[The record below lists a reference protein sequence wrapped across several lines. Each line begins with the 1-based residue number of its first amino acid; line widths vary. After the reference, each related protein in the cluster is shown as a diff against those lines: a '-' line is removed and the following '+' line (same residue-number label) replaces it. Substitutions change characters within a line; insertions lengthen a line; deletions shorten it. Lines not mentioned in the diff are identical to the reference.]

1 MEQYRNVL
9 SDKYIMYLRKSQMD
23 KDFEEES
30 VEETLRRHRKRLEEF
45 AKANNLYVAVILEE
59 VVSGE
64 SLSSRPRMLECLE
77 LVNTGEYAGVI
88 CMDIDRLSRGN
99 SMDSGYI
106 TQVLQVNNCKIVTP
120 SKTYDLANESDEQ
133 FTDMKFM
140 FSRYEFKTIN
150 KRLKNGREASVS
162 EGKFVGSVAP
172 YGYERYKLEGIK
184 GYSLKINSEQ
194 AHVVKMIF
202 DLYTEK
208 GLGYGKIVREL
219 DRLGI
224 QPSPPISFWDRHV
237 IERILKNPVYIG
249 MIRYKFKP
257 VEKTF
262 EDGKMVKKRH
272 RNRENCE
279 FHEGLHE
286 PIISMD
292 QWEKSLEARKN
303 NLPVTVNRELCN
315 PFSRIV
321 KCKKCGRTII
331 RRTTSQH
338 PVKYRLSCPNRQCD
352 CRSIFLE
359 SFEEAVVKEMT
370 AWLDKYTI
378 TIKNHT
384 VTVDENLVASLQQIE
399 KQIVD
404 AEVQQEKICDLLEKG
419 IYTIEMFSKRNEKLQ
434 SEINNLKS
442 SAQKIKSE
450 IKKQEERANNSTEI
464 VPKVQHILDSYDSL
478 NPQQKNDLWQEV
490 LHKIEFYAEPKGKD
504 FHIDLYPKI

>member
-1 MEQYRNVL
+1 
-9 SDKYIMYLRKSQMD
+9 MYLRKSQMD
-23 KDFEEES
+23 RDFDELS
-30 VEETLRRHRKRLEEF
+30 VEETLRRHKVRLTEF
-45 AKANNLYVAVILEE
+45 AESKRFNVTKILEE

-64 SLSSRPRMLECLE
+64 SLASRPRMMECLE
-77 LVNTGEYAGVI
+77 LINTGDYSGII

-120 SKTYDLANESDEQ
+120 QKTYDLANDSDEQ

-150 KRLKNGREASVS
+150 KRLVHGRESSVS
-162 EGKFVGSVAP
+162 EGKYIGSVAP
-172 YGYERYKLEGIK
+172 YGYEKYKLDGIK

-237 IERILKNPVYIG
+237 VERILKNPVYIG

-257 VEKTF
+257 VKKTF

-272 RNRENCE
+272 RNREGYE
-279 FHEGLHE
+279 LHEGLHE
-286 PIISMD
+286 PIISIE

-303 NLPVTVNRELCN
+303 NLPVTINRELCN

-321 KCKKCGRTII
+321 KCEKCGRTII
-331 RRTTSQH
+331 RRTTSKN
-338 PVKYRLSCPNRQCD
+338 KYRLSCPNRECD
-352 CRSIFLE
+352 CRSIFLVP
-359 SFEEAVVKEMT
+359 FEQAVVKEMT
-370 AWLDKYTI
+370 EWLKEYKI
-378 TIKNHT
+378 TIQNNT
-384 VTVDENLVASLQQIE
+384 VTVDDNLLLSLQQIE
-399 KQIVD
+399 KQIAD
-404 AEVQQEKICDLLEKG
+404 AEAQQEKICDLLEKG
-419 IYTIEMFSKRNEKLQ
+419 IYTIDMFSKRNEKLQ
-434 SEINNLKS
+434 SEINNLKK
-442 SAQKIKSE
+442 SAQTIKRE
-450 IKKQEERANNSTEI
+450 IAKQKERVNNSTDF
-464 VPKVQHILDSYDSL
+464 VPKVQRLLDSYDSL
-478 NPQQKNDLWQEV
+478 TAQAKNALWCEV
-490 LHKIEFYAEPKGKD
+490 LHRIEFYAEPKAKD
-504 FHIDLYPKI
+504 FRFKLFPKI

>member
-1 MEQYRNVL
+1 
-9 SDKYIMYLRKSQMD
+9 MD

-30 VEETLRRHRKRLEEF
+30 VEETLKRHRKRLTEF
-45 AKANNLYVAVILEE
+45 AKANNLYIAVILEE

-64 SLSSRPRMLECLE
+64 SLTSRPKMLECLE

-106 TQVLQVNNCKIVTP
+106 TQVFQVNNCKIVTP
-120 SKTYDLANESDEQ
+120 SKTYDLANDSDEQ

-150 KRLKNGREASVS
+150 KRLKSGRESSCA

-172 YGYERYKLEGIK
+172 YGYERYKLDGIK
-184 GYSLKINSEQ
+184 GYSLKINPEQ

-249 MIRYKFKP
+249 MIRYKFKT
-257 VEKTF
+257 VKKTF
-262 EDGKMVKKRH
+262 EDGKMIKKRI
-272 RNRENCE
+272 RNRENYDL
-279 FHEGLHE
+279 HEGLHE
-286 PIISMD
+286 PIITIE
-292 QWEKSLEARKN
+292 QWEKSQEARKN
-303 NLPVTVNRELCN
+303 NLPVTSNYELCN

-321 KCKKCGRTII
+321 KCEKCGRTIV
-331 RRTTSQH
+331 RRTTSST
-338 PVKYRLSCPNRQCD
+338 PVKYRLSCPSRDCD

-359 SFEEAVVKEMT
+359 PFEEAVVKEMT
-370 AWLDKYTI
+370 EWLKGYRITIQSNTI
-378 TIKNHT
+378 T
-384 VTVDENLVASLQQIE
+384 VDDNLLFSLQQME
-399 KQIVD
+399 KQM
-404 AEVQQEKICDLLEKG
+404 AEAEAQQEKICDLLEKG
-419 IYTIEMFSKRNEKLQ
+419 IYTIEMFSKRSEKLQ
-434 SEINNLKS
+434 SEINNLKLS
-442 SAQKIKSE
+442 IQKIKKE
-450 IKKQEERANNSTEI
+450 IAKQEERANNSTDF
-464 VPKVQHILDSYDSL
+464 VPKVQHILDSYGIL
-478 NPQQKNDLWQEV
+478 NPQQKNDLWKEV

-504 FHIDLYPKI
+504 FRIKLYPKI

>member
-1 MEQYRNVL
+1 ME
-9 SDKYIMYLRKSQMD
+9 KYIMYLRKSQMD

-30 VEETLRRHRKRLEEF
+30 VEETLRRHRKKLEEF
-45 AKANNLYVAVILEE
+45 AKANNLYIEVVLEE

-77 LVNTGEYAGVI
+77 LVNTGEYAGVL

-150 KRLKNGREASVS
+150 KRLKGGREASVS
-162 EGKFVGSVAP
+162 EGKYVGSVAP
-172 YGYERYKLEGIK
+172 YGYERYKLVGVK

-202 DLYTEK
+202 DMYTEK
-208 GLGYGKIVREL
+208 GLGYGKIVGEL

-224 QPSPPISFWDRHV
+224 LPSPPIKFWDRHV
-237 IERILKNPVYIG
+237 IERILKNPVYAG
-249 MIRYKFKP
+249 MIRFKYRG
-257 VEKTF
+257 VRRTF
-262 EDGKMVKKRH
+262 ADGKMVKKRQRDTSGYELH
-272 RNRENCE
+272 Q
-279 FHEGLHE
+279 GIHE
-286 PIISMD
+286 PIISME

-303 NLPVTVNRELCN
+303 NLPVTMNQELCN
-315 PFSRIV
+315 PFSRLV
-321 KCKKCGRTII
+321 KCKKCGRTMV
-331 RRTTSQH
+331 RRTTAKD
-338 PVKYRLSCPNRQCD
+338 KYRLSCPSRDCD
-352 CRSIFLE
+352 CRSIFLAP
-359 SFEEAVVKEMT
+359 FEEAVVKEMT

-378 TIKNHT
+378 TIQSNT
-384 VTVDENLVASLQQIE
+384 VPVDENLVTSLQQIE
-399 KQIVD
+399 KQLTD
-404 AEVQQEKICDLLEKG
+404 AETQQEKICDLLEKG

-434 SEINNLKS
+434 SEINALKT
-442 SAQKIKSE
+442 SAQKLKEE
-450 IKKQEERANNSTEI
+450 IKKQEERASNSTEI
-464 VPKVQHILDSYDSL
+464 VPKVQHILDSYDLL
-478 NPQQKNDLWQEV
+478 NAQQKNDLWRTV
-490 LHKIEFYAEPKGKD
+490 LVKIEFYAEPKGKD